1 MAKYNF
7 DELVKKENQG
17 QGLYT
22 KSSEKTEEEAEKVL
36 QQMAFTMNILDGQ
49 ETEHGGQFDY
59 FIDMKNRTWE
69 KLTGAM
75 DLPERRMVFFLKKR
89 FMSSQPVWPLYLR
102 CRRSSL

>member
-7 DELVKKENQG
+7 DELVKKANQG

-22 KSSEKTEEEAEKVL
+22 KSSEKTEEEAEKIL
-36 QQMAFTMNILDGQ
+36 QQMA
-49 ETEHGGQFDY
+49 
-59 FIDMKNRTWE
+59 
-69 KLTGAM
+69 
-75 DLPERRMVFFLKKR
+75 LPERRMVFFLKKR